1 MTSISTIRRKLVP
14 REYYSIFLLK
24 DYNLSDMRSCN
35 KNNLIAFT
43 LSFREIYGYLEA
55 EEMTKLRPVNLL

>member
-1 MTSISTIRRKLVP
+1 MRKLFP

-24 DYNLSDMRSCN
+24 GYNLSDMRSCN

-43 LSFREIYGYLEA
+43 LSFHEIYGYLEA
-55 EEMTKLRPVNLL
+55 EEMRKLCPVNLL